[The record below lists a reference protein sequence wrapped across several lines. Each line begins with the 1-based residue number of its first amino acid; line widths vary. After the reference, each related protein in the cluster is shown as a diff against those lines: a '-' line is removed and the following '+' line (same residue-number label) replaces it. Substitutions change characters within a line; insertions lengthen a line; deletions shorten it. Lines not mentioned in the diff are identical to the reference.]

1 MTLEP
6 GEQSV
11 LGVTQR
17 GLSYARQR
25 AASSNLTPA
34 LSPLKFY
41 AYILVVLALSIFY
54 TNN

>member
-25 AASSNLTPA
+25 AASSNLDFCFV
-34 LSPLKFY
+34 SSQ
-41 AYILVVLALSIFY
+41 VLGLHISSLTYKVFFI
-54 TNN
+54 